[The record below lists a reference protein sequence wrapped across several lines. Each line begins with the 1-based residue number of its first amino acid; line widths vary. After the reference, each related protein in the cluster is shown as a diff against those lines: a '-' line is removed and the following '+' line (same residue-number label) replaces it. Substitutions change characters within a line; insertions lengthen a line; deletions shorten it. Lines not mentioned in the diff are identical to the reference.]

1 MRHWNPASDSFQ
13 LIYAGAPR
21 MRPRTLG
28 SVTLLSLGLWG
39 GLIWLFA

>member
-1 MRHWNPASDSFQ
+1 
-13 LIYAGAPR
+13 

-28 SVTLLSLGLWG
+28 SATLLSLGLWG